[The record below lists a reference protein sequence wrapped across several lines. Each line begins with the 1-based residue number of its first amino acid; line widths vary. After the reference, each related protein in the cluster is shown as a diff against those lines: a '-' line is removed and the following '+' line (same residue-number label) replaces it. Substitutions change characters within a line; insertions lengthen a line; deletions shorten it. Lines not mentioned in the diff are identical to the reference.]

1 MSDEIFVDDDGD
13 IFMEEEEDLYAKK
26 EVVKRVECE
35 PYDDGDDEDGVDL
48 GDAFGDFAKKRTTR
62 EELYRAEATEAYE
75 AEEKEK
81 KLLKPATKQVR
92 RLLTSM
98 LIKLNEEHDC
108 WQRHASSKE
117 IEETHTG
124 AKISPRFEL
133 EFFKK
138 EEIEDYGANVG
149 LHDLGNEESEHGSPS
164 YIALEMMSI
173 RYFSGYHKMSCGI

>member
-1 MSDEIFVDDDGD
+1 MDEIFVDDKGD

-26 EVVKRVECE
+26 ESPVKVEE
-35 PYDDGDDEDGVDL
+35 ISTEYAVGDHS
-48 GDAFGDFAKKRTTR
+48 KTSK
-62 EELYRAEATEAYE
+62 EELYEAYE

-81 KLLKPATKQVR
+81 KDLKPATKKER
-92 RLLTSM
+92 RILTTM
-98 LIKLNEEHDC
+98 LIKLNAEHDQ

-124 AKISPRFEL
+124 EKISPRFEL